1 MKAEDQLHL
10 GEVGE
15 GRIGTHFSGSEIS
28 GFQAPETL
36 AVDQCL
42 SQELL
47 P

>member
-10 GEVGE
+10 GEVRE
-15 GRIGTHFSGSEIS
+15 GRIGTHFPGSEIS

-36 AVDQCL
+36 AVDHCS
-42 SQELL
+42 SQELH